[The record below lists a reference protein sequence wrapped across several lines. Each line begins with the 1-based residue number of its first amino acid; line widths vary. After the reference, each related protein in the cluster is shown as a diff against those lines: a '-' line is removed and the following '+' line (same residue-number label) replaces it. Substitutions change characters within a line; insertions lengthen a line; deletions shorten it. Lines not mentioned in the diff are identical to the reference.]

1 MRAVYDFIIKP
12 YNERTNS
19 KKQINGSELI
29 LNTDLQNH
37 QYVSRHAVVLEK
49 PVAIQ
54 TEVEKHDEVIVH
66 HNVFRR
72 FKDIR
77 GVEKNSRSYI
87 DENTFLAS
95 IDQIYAYK
103 RNGEWK
109 STKGFCFIKPLIE
122 QDVWKDG
129 VEVKG
134 QGVGKYS
141 DGFLKKGQLV
151 YFKPGVEYEF
161 FIENQRLYRVPNS
174 LILIKYEYQGDEK
187 EYNPSWTQSS

>member
-72 FKDIR
+72 FRDIR

-103 RNGEWK
+103 RNDEWK

-134 QGVGKYS
+134 QGIVKYS